1 LRPSAAALGADKTVG
16 LRALIGGATG
26 LTGGALV
33 AQLLTHRDFTQIVS
47 IERRA
52 STEAAPSKLSR
63 VVADFDALPTLPPVD
78 VAFCCLGTTMK
89 RAGSAEA
96 FRRVDFDYVVAF
108 ARATRAAGARQ
119 FIVISALGAST
130 RSRAFYNRVKGE
142 MEDAVAAMDFDSLCI
157 MRPSLLV
164 GARDEVRV
172 AERLGIVA
180 ASVISPFLHGG
191 WRKYR
196 SIPAAIVARAMIATA
211 LAQEPGIE
219 VLESDEIVERAK
231 D

>member
-1 LRPSAAALGADKTVG
+1 
-16 LRALIGGATG
+16 
-26 LTGGALV
+26 
-33 AQLLTHRDFTQIVS
+33 
-47 IERRA
+47 
-52 STEAAPSKLSR
+52 
-63 VVADFDALPTLPPVD
+63 
-78 VAFCCLGTTMK
+78 CCLGTTMK

>member
-1 LRPSAAALGADKTVG
+1 LVAALLSAPEFQQV
-16 LRALIGGATG
+16 IS
-26 LTGGALV
+26 V
-33 AQLLTHRDFTQIVS
+33 
-47 IERRA
+47 ERRNA
-52 STEAAPSKLSR
+52 DEPAPPKLSR
-63 VVADFDALPTLPPVD
+63 VIADFAALPSLPAVD

-96 FRRVDFDYVVAF
+96 FRRVDLDYVVAF
-108 ARATRAAGARQ
+108 AHAAKAAGAQQ

-142 MEDAVAAMDFDSLCI
+142 MEDTIAAMDFDSLCI

-164 GARDEVRV
+164 GARDDVRV

-180 ASVISPFLHGG
+180 AAVISPFLHGG

-196 SIPAAIVARAMIATA
+196 SIPAAVVARAMIETA
-211 LAQEPGIE
+211 LKHEPGIE

-231 D
+231 A